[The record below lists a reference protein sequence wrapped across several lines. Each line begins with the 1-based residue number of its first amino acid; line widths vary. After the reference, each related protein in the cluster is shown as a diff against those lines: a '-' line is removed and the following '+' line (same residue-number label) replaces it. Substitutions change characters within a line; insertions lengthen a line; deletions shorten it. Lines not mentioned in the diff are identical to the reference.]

1 MKKNVMVRCLSLFLT
16 LILAFN
22 IGIPAVSA
30 LESSYYSSYDTYTA
44 PKTISQRF
52 CSDKRKSN
60 DEGFALNESAE
71 RVLLVEDKLPWNS
84 STDSLVLNSL
94 GVKYVSGNFMT
105 KI

>member
-30 LESSYYSSYDTYTA
+30 LESEVDYSSYDTYTA
-44 PKTISQRF
+44 PKNYQPKDSAPTNENPMIR
-52 CSDKRKSN
+52 
-60 DEGFALNESAE
+60 GFALEDESAEE

-84 STDSLVLNSL
+84 KVRKSIYS
-94 GVKYVSGNFMT
+94 
-105 KI
+105 